1 MGVIIAMKGHPG
13 TGKSSLAHSIASALK
28 LPLLDKDDVR
38 DSTLPVQRALEQ
50 LTSPGDPHAHASSLL
65 NDLSYRAIWQIA
77 STQLRLGLGGLVID
91 SPLSRRA
98 HLDRLLD
105 LASSNGARL
114 VIVECKPSDQAE
126 WRRRLERRGEA
137 RGGGAGWHKPATW
150 RDIERLLDGYAGCT
164 EYDVGGVPRIVVDT
178 TASVGFEEL
187 VSSVVDFIC
196 SHAAPPL
203 PPSDDLNCTSN
214 CSEY

>member
-1 MGVIIAMKGHPG
+1 MGMIIAMKGHPG
-13 TGKSSLAHSIASALK
+13 TGKSTLAHAIASALK
-28 LPLLDKDDVR
+28 FPLLDKDDVR
-38 DSTLPVQRALEQ
+38 DCTFPVQHSLHI
-50 LTSPGDPHAHASSLL
+50 LTSPDDASSLL

-77 STQLRLGLGGLVID
+77 STQLRLGLNGLVID

-105 LASSNGARL
+105 LASTHGARL
-114 VIVECKPSDQAE
+114 VIVECKPSDEAE

-137 RGGGAGWHKPATW
+137 DASGSWHKPATW

-178 TASVGFEEL
+178 TAAVGVEEL
-187 VSSVVDFIC
+187 VSGVLDFIC
-196 SHAAPPL
+196 THAGPPPPPL
-203 PPSDDLNCTSN
+203 DELDCSN
-214 CSEY
+214 N